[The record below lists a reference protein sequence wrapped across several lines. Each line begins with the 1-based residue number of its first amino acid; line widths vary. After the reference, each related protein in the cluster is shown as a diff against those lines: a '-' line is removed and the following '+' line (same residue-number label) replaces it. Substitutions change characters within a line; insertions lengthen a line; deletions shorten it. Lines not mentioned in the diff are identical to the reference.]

1 MGLLPDGDTGP
12 TIVGDTRSTD
22 RERAIRRR
30 WRVQLHTTRH
40 RIKGKLTL
48 AIQPNKPQNR
58 VFLIVGIVLAAAAAA
73 AVLFAVS
80 GTVGKN
86 NVATANIVV
95 AKSSI
100 AAGTS
105 ITPDLLTTAPLAQG
119 SFPADSF
126 TDPNQAVGKIAPVT
140 LSANIPLT
148 ASLFASAT
156 SGTSG
161 TGVVSHLDI
170 TKGYVALDVP
180 SGFTNTLNA
189 TGLTGEQMSVGF
201 YIQPE
206 DHIDILVDPG
216 VPSKPGVRYAFQD
229 VRVLRVGASAGSTP
243 AASAGAVT
251 SYVIELPRNQAEIM
265 TALLTGRSADGN
277 QIVLKFVLR
286 PQAEWG
292 KRDGT
297 NGFDKPNYES
307 NVGTPLT
314 LSADSPVTADSL
326 NALFQH

>member
-1 MGLLPDGDTGP
+1 M
-12 TIVGDTRSTD
+12 
-22 RERAIRRR
+22 
-30 WRVQLHTTRH
+30 
-40 RIKGKLTL
+40 
-48 AIQPNKPQNR
+48 AIQPSKPQQNR

-80 GTVGKN
+80 GTVSKN
-86 NVATANIVV
+86 NVPTANVVV
-95 AKSSI
+95 AKTAI
-100 AAGTS
+100 AAGTA

-156 SGTSG
+156 TGTPG

-170 TKGYVALDVP
+170 TKGYVALAIP
-180 SGFTNTLNA
+180 AGSPGA
-189 TGLTGEQMSVGF
+189 AGLAPEQVSVGF

-206 DHIDILVDPG
+206 DHVDILVNPG
-216 VPSKPGVRYAFQD
+216 NKPGVRYAFQD
-229 VRVLRVGASAGSTP
+229 VRVLRVGASTGAAAP
-243 AASAGAVT
+243 AASAAVT

-265 TALLTGRSADGN
+265 TALITGQAAGGET
-277 QIVLKFVLR
+277 VLKYVLR

-292 KRDGT
+292 KRDGA

-307 NVGTPLT
+307 SIGAPLT
-314 LSADSPVTADSL
+314 LGADAPVTPESL

>member
-1 MGLLPDGDTGP
+1 MDAAPP
-12 TIVGDTRSTD
+12 
-22 RERAIRRR
+22 A
-30 WRVQLHTTRH
+30 TRH

-80 GTVGKN
+80 GTVSKS
-86 NVATANIVV
+86 NVPTANVVV

-105 ITPDLLTTAPLAQG
+105 ITPDLLTLAPLAQG
-119 SFPADSF
+119 TFPQDSF
-126 TDPNQAVGKIAPVT
+126 TDPAQAAGKIAPVT

-156 SGTSG
+156 TGTPG
-161 TGVVSHLDI
+161 TGVVTHLDI
-170 TKGYVALDVP
+170 TKGYVALAIPAGVNGN
-180 SGFTNTLNA
+180 STLV
-189 TGLTGEQMSVGF
+189 GELMSVGY

-216 VPSKPGVRYAFQD
+216 NKPGVRYSFQD
-229 VRVLRVGASAGSTP
+229 VRVLRAGASTGAAAA
-243 AASAGAVT
+243 AASAAVN
-251 SYVIELPRNQAEIM
+251 SYVIELPRNQAEIL
-265 TALLTGRSADGN
+265 TALITTRSPGGET
-277 QIVLKFVLR
+277 ILKYVLR

-307 NVGTPLT
+307 STGTPLA
-314 LSADSPVTADSL
+314 LGADTRVTPELL
-326 NALFQH
+326 NSLFQH

>member
-1 MGLLPDGDTGP
+1 
-12 TIVGDTRSTD
+12 
-22 RERAIRRR
+22 
-30 WRVQLHTTRH
+30 
-40 RIKGKLTL
+40 L

-80 GTVGKN
+80 GTVSKN
-86 NVATANIVV
+86 SVPTANVVV

-156 SGTSG
+156 SGTTG
-161 TGVVSHLDI
+161 TGVVTHLDI
-170 TKGYVALDVP
+170 TKGYVALAIP
-180 SGFTNTLNA
+180 AGA
-189 TGLTGEQMSVGF
+189 TGQSGLVAEQMSVGF

-206 DHIDILVDPG
+206 DHIDILISPG
-216 VPSKPGVRYAFQD
+216 NKPGVRYALQD
-229 VRVLRVGASAGSTP
+229 VRVLRVGAATGG
-243 AASAGAVT
+243 AAAAGAT
-251 SYVIELPRNQAEIM
+251 SAAVNSYIIELPRNQAEIM
-265 TALLTGRSADGN
+265 TALITGQASGGET
-277 QIVLKFVLR
+277 VLKYVLR

-292 KRDGT
+292 KRDGA

-307 NVGTPLT
+307 SIGTPLT
-314 LSADSPVTADSL
+314 LGADTPVTADSL

>member
-1 MGLLPDGDTGP
+1 M
-12 TIVGDTRSTD
+12 
-22 RERAIRRR
+22 
-30 WRVQLHTTRH
+30 
-40 RIKGKLTL
+40 

-80 GTVGKN
+80 GTVSKN
-86 NVATANIVV
+86 NVPTANVVV

-119 SFPADSF
+119 SFPADTF
-126 TDPNQAVGKIAPVT
+126 TDPGQAVGKIAPVT

-156 SGTSG
+156 TGTPG

-170 TKGYVALDVP
+170 TKGYVALAIPAGVTQN
-180 SGFTNTLNA
+180 GIA
-189 TGLTGEQMSVGF
+189 GLVAEQMSVGF

-216 VPSKPGVRYAFQD
+216 VPNKPGVRYAFQD
-229 VRVLRVGASAGSTP
+229 VRVLRAGASSAAPAGT
-243 AASAGAVT
+243 AAATVN
-251 SYVIELPRNQAEIM
+251 SYIIELPRNQAEIM
-265 TALLTGRSADGN
+265 TALITGRTGTPN
-277 QIVLKFVLR
+277 QITLKYVLR

-307 NVGTPLT
+307 NVGTPLA
-314 LSADSPVTADSL
+314 LGADSPVTADSL

>member
-1 MGLLPDGDTGP
+1 
-12 TIVGDTRSTD
+12 
-22 RERAIRRR
+22 
-30 WRVQLHTTRH
+30 VQLQTTRH

-80 GTVGKN
+80 GTVSKN
-86 NVATANIVV
+86 NVPTANVVV

-100 AAGTS
+100 AAGTA

-119 SFPADSF
+119 SFPADTF
-126 TDPNQAVGKIAPVT
+126 TDPGQAVGKIAPVT

-156 SGTSG
+156 TGTPG

-170 TKGYVALDVP
+170 TKGYVALAIP
-180 SGFTNTLNA
+180 AGGTQSGISGVA
-189 TGLTGEQMSVGF
+189 AEQMSVGF

-206 DHIDILVDPG
+206 DHIDILIDPG
-216 VPSKPGVRYAFQD
+216 IPNRPGVRYAFQD
-229 VRVLRVGASAGSTP
+229 VRVLR
-243 AASAGAVT
+243 AGAAAAGATTGAAAAAAVS

-265 TALLTGRSADGN
+265 TALLTGRTANQN
-277 QIVLKFVLR
+277 QIALKYVLR

-307 NVGTPLT
+307 NVGAPLA
-314 LSADSPVTADSL
+314 LGADSPVTVDSL

>member
-1 MGLLPDGDTGP
+1 M
-12 TIVGDTRSTD
+12 
-22 RERAIRRR
+22 
-30 WRVQLHTTRH
+30 
-40 RIKGKLTL
+40 

-80 GTVGKN
+80 GTVSKN
-86 NVATANIVV
+86 NVPTANVVV

-119 SFPADSF
+119 SFPADTF
-126 TDPNQAVGKIAPVT
+126 TDPGQAVGKIAPVT

-156 SGTSG
+156 TGTPG
-161 TGVVSHLDI
+161 TGVVTHLDI
-170 TKGYVALDVP
+170 TKGYVALAIPAGV
-180 SGFTNTLNA
+180 SGNSTLI
-189 TGLTGEQMSVGF
+189 GEQMSVGY

-206 DHIDILVDPG
+206 DHIDILVTPG
-216 VPSKPGVRYAFQD
+216 NKPGVRYAFQD
-229 VRVLRVGASAGSTP
+229 VRVLRAGASTGG
-243 AASAGAVT
+243 AAAATTATVN
-251 SYVIELPRNQAEIM
+251 SYVIELPRNQAELM
-265 TALLTGRSADGN
+265 TALTTAQGT
-277 QIVLKFVLR
+277 QVVLKYVLR

-292 KRDGT
+292 KRDGA

-314 LSADSPVTADSL
+314 LGTDSPVTADSL

>member
-1 MGLLPDGDTGP
+1 
-12 TIVGDTRSTD
+12 
-22 RERAIRRR
+22 
-30 WRVQLHTTRH
+30 
-40 RIKGKLTL
+40 L
-48 AIQPNKPQNR
+48 AIQPSKPQQNR

-80 GTVGKN
+80 GTVSKN
-86 NVATANIVV
+86 NVPTANILV
-95 AKSSI
+95 AKTAI

-126 TDPNQAVGKIAPVT
+126 TDPSQAVGKIAPVT

-156 SGTSG
+156 TGTPG
-161 TGVVSHLDI
+161 TGVVTHLDI
-170 TKGYVALDVP
+170 TKGYVALAIP
-180 SGFTNTLNA
+180 SGA
-189 TGLTGEQMSVGF
+189 TGAAGLVAEQMSVGY

-206 DHIDILVDPG
+206 DHIDILVSPG
-216 VPSKPGVRYAFQD
+216 NKPGVRYAFQD
-229 VRVLRVGASAGSTP
+229 VRVLRVGASSGGAAA
-243 AASAGAVT
+243 AASAAVN
-251 SYVIELPRNQAEIM
+251 SYIIELPRNQAEIM
-265 TALLTGRSADGN
+265 TALITGQAAGGETM
-277 QIVLKFVLR
+277 LKYVLR

-292 KRDGT
+292 KRDGA

-307 NVGTPLT
+307 SVGTPLT
-314 LSADSPVTADSL
+314 LGADTPVTVDSL

>member
-1 MGLLPDGDTGP
+1 
-12 TIVGDTRSTD
+12 
-22 RERAIRRR
+22 
-30 WRVQLHTTRH
+30 
-40 RIKGKLTL
+40 L

-80 GTVGKN
+80 GTVSKN
-86 NVATANIVV
+86 NVPTANVVV

-105 ITPDLLTTAPLAQG
+105 ITSDLLTTAPLAQG
-119 SFPADSF
+119 TFPADTF
-126 TDPNQAVGKIAPVT
+126 TDPGQAVGKIAPVT

-156 SGTSG
+156 SGTTG
-161 TGVVSHLDI
+161 TGVVTHLDI
-170 TKGYVALDVP
+170 TKGYVALAIPAAFPGNPALV
-180 SGFTNTLNA
+180 
-189 TGLTGEQMSVGF
+189 GEQLSVGY

-206 DHIDILVDPG
+206 DHIDILVTPG
-216 VPSKPGVRYAFQD
+216 NKPGVRYAFQD
-229 VRVLRVGASAGSTP
+229 VRVLRVGASTGGAAAAATST
-243 AASAGAVT
+243 VT

-265 TALLTGRSADGN
+265 TALATGQSQD
-277 QIVLKFVLR
+277 VLKYVLR

-292 KRDGT
+292 KRDGA

-307 NVGTPLT
+307 NIGTPLT
-314 LSADSPVTADSL
+314 LGADSTVTADTL
-326 NALFQH
+326 NALFSH